1 MSYSAT
7 DNHGTD
13 TGPKSGSQ
21 PVSETGSEVHTRPE
35 TALPV
40 PERSHVAEERHG
52 RDSDLEREP
61 LVRRNFLDPDDPR
74 VSPMNLYR
82 IRALRFTIACM
93 LWVNVVLFFIFL
105 ISDFVAIPGLNNRGK
120 SFLQLDLLIL
130 NFLTNLITL
139 WSFTVPAYYER
150 ILGYV
155 SAALLFVDF
164 IVVISVPYLRD
175 QFGLTG
181 NLLMIWTLLTVA
193 VNCWADYSVEKSKKN
208 QEIELTGRI
217 ETRHS
222 ISELFVMLIKIIIK
236 LFLLLVIWNVSLGIW
251 LQAFDSHEQPWGKM
265 VAVDN
270 NQFKV
275 HLACFGDVGSSYNG
289 TQPIVMVEGGQLTS
303 AEEFQEWVEELFHLN
318 RLDRYCVWDRP
329 GYGFSDS
336 APLPISINIITE
348 YLIEALEKEKIEGPF
363 SVVGFDIGGLYAR
376 AFALRNSH
384 NIHSVMLVDSWH
396 EDLLKLNPFS
406 GPGRKNEKSKVFRNI
421 LEFMNTRTGFK
432 LWLKGLVAPLGLVT
446 NTHWFFHPKR
456 YSSNSRI
463 FGSDMVRLSKY
474 LRARL
479 QEQITASILSHN
491 EMAGSDI
498 HSVPLSVVSSDYM
511 IKKSLNW
518 GKWQR
523 ELTKLSSKAMEWV
536 VAEKSGHEIWE
547 SPRGRE
553 ELQKVLLRLLGDSE
567 I

>member
-1 MSYSAT
+1 M
-7 DNHGTD
+7 HVVGEC
-13 TGPKSGSQ
+13 GS
-21 PVSETGSEVHTRPE
+21 
-35 TALPV
+35 
-40 PERSHVAEERHG
+40 
-52 RDSDLEREP
+52 
-61 LVRRNFLDPDDPR
+61 
-74 VSPMNLYR
+74 
-82 IRALRFTIACM
+82 
-93 LWVNVVLFFIFL
+93 LFH
-105 ISDFVAIPGLNNRGK
+105 FVAIPGLNNRGK

-536 VAEKSGHEIWE
+536 VAEKSGHKIWE

>member
-7 DNHGTD
+7 EDHGTE
-13 TGPKSGSQ
+13 TGPKIGSQ
-21 PVSETGSEVHTRPE
+21 PGSETGSEVHARPE
-35 TALPV
+35 TTSPV
-40 PERSHVAEERHG
+40 PERSHVAEERYG

-82 IRALRFTIACM
+82 IRALRFAIACM

-155 SAALLFVDF
+155 SGGLLFIDF

-181 NLLMIWTLLTVA
+181 NLLMLWTLLTVA

-222 ISELFVMLIKIIIK
+222 IWELFVMLIKIVIK
-236 LFLLLVIWNVSLGIW
+236 LFLLLVLWNVSLGIW

-303 AEEFQEWVEELFHLN
+303 AEEFQEWIEELYHLN

-336 APLPISINIITE
+336 APSPISINIITE
-348 YLIEALEKEKIEGPF
+348 YLMEALGKEKIDGPF

-376 AFALRNSH
+376 AFASRNSH

-406 GPGRKNEKSKVFRNI
+406 GPGRKNEKKKVFRNI
-421 LEFMNTRTGFK
+421 LELMNTRTGFK

-463 FGSDMVRLSKY
+463 FGSDMVRSSKY

-498 HSVPLSVVSSDYM
+498 HSVPLSVVSSDFM

-523 ELTKLSSKAMEWV
+523 ELTKLSSKALEWV
-536 VAEKSGHEIWE
+536 VAEKSGHKIWE